1 MKKLLA
7 ILLAVVMTCTLVFS
21 VSAAD
26 GDTST
31 AAGQNDSH
39 EVKVTVNDET
49 ATVYNV
55 DIQWTGLS
63 FTYDY
68 SKGDWQSDSHTY
80 ANESG
85 AWVGAASDGKVTETI
100 NVINHS
106 NAPVTVTGEYA
117 ANGSTGVTVEV
128 TVANGSLPTAEGV
141 ALGNLSSLTATVTV
155 TVSGEPTDKTAN
167 NAVVGNINITIG

>member
-26 GDTST
+26 SETK
-31 AAGQNDSH
+31 AEQNGSH
-39 EVKVTVNDET
+39 EVKVTVNNQTE
-49 ATVYNV
+49 TVYNV

-63 FTYDY
+63 FTYNYD
-68 SKGDWQSDSHTY
+68 KGDWQSDSHTY

-85 AWVGAASDGKVTETI
+85 AWVGAGSDGKVTETI

-106 NAPVTVTGEYA
+106 NAPVTVTGAYA

-141 ALGNLSSLTATVTV
+141 DLGDLSSLTATVTV

>member
-49 ATVYNV
+49 ETVYNV
-55 DIQWTGLS
+55 DIQWASLS

-68 SKGDWQSDSHTY
+68 SKGAWDSENHTY
-80 ANESG
+80 DGGNG
-85 AWVGAASDGKVTETI
+85 AWVNAGSDGKVTETFS
-100 NVINHS
+100 VINHS
-106 NAPVTVTGEYA
+106 NAPVTVTGAYA

-141 ALGNLSSLTATVTV
+141 DLGDLSSLTATVTV
-155 TVSGEPTDKTAN
+155 TVSGEPTDKTAD

>member
-68 SKGDWQSDSHTY
+68 SKGAWDSENHTY
-80 ANESG
+80 NGGNG
-85 AWVGAASDGKVTETI
+85 AWVGAALDGKVTEI
-100 NVINHS
+100 IKVINHS
-106 NAPVTVTGEYA
+106 NAPVTVTGAYA

-141 ALGNLSSLTATVTV
+141 DIGDVSSLTATVTV
-155 TVSGEPTDKTAN
+155 AVSGEPTDKTAN

>member
-21 VSAAD
+21 VSAAE

-31 AAGQNDSH
+31 AAGQNGSH
-39 EVKVTVNDET
+39 EVKVTVNNQTE
-49 ATVYNV
+49 TVYNV

-63 FTYDY
+63 FTYNYD
-68 SKGDWQSDSHTY
+68 KGDWQSNSHTY
-80 ANESG
+80 ENESG
-85 AWVGAASDGKVTETI
+85 AWVGAGSDGKVTETI

-117 ANGSTGVTVEV
+117 ANGSTGVTVAV

-141 ALGNLSSLTATVTV
+141 DLSDVSSLTATVTV